1 VRRHVRRTLK
11 TYSERRVVAGELVA
25 KELGRAVTFDPPDG
39 GLALWL
45 RLDERYDIDRLVRD
59 AASLNVRILSGA
71 EFSDP
76 GRSIPAIRLGY
87 GSLDQGELATG
98 IRRLSRALQMQSP

>member
-1 VRRHVRRTLK
+1 
-11 TYSERRVVAGELVA
+11 
-25 KELGRAVTFDPPDG
+25 
-39 GLALWL
+39 
-45 RLDERYDIDRLVRD
+45 
-59 AASLNVRILSGA
+59 VRILSGA

-87 GSLDQGELATG
+87 GSLDQSELATG